1 MNNSNNIKYS
11 LLGYY
16 KQPQGTQRIL
26 AFQRV
31 WLKFITIKRLLQL
44 SFISLML
51 SGCNMNADHCSST
64 EVKNKLYQQ
73 LTEQTIQLTTQK
85 RNDYYDGTLIFGATK
100 VRDSITLIH
109 ITLDN
114 IKTINQDPESHLSNC
129 TGRLN
134 ASVPP
139 PMLAG
144 ADLTLKSQHQIKVAD
159 YARQLHIEHSINVFT
174 QDITFSVKPT
184 GKSKNPQLTV
194 DTTAWEQ
201 LLDKITTAILLK
213 PTLELQKNNPVR
225 PTKPVI
231 QKVEPLKP
239 AVEINTTLQEKEVIP
254 LLTKTIEKAAP
265 TKKAS
270 PPQQNTLPGAT
281 IKATSPG
288 FDCSKATKPTDTTI
302 CGNAK
307 LSALD
312 VDNMSLYKNAKTINP
327 VTARDIWKASIKSKY
342 LCKTDINCIAN
353 VYKKSI
359 QRYQCVAAK
368 NKAC

>member
-1 MNNSNNIKYS
+1 MNNSNNLKYF
-11 LLGYY
+11 LLEYL
-16 KQPQGTQRIL
+16 KQPKCTQRIL
-26 AFQRV
+26 AFQNV
-31 WLKFITIKRLLQL
+31 WLKFITIKKLIQL
-44 SFISLML
+44 SFMSLFL
-51 SGCNMNADHCSST
+51 SGCNMTSDHCSST

-73 LTEQTIQLTTQK
+73 LTEQTLQLTTQK

-100 VRDSITLIH
+100 IRDSLALIH
-109 ITLDN
+109 ITLDD
-114 IKTINQDPESHLSNC
+114 IKTIKQDPESHLSNC

-144 ADLTLKSQHQIKVAD
+144 ADLTLKSQHQSKVAD
-159 YARQLHIEHSINVFT
+159 YARQLHIEHSINVFS

-184 GKSKNPQLTV
+184 VKSKNPELTF
-194 DTTAWEQ
+194 DSHAWEQ

-213 PTLELQKNNPVR
+213 PTLTLQKNNPVR
-225 PTKPVI
+225 PTKPVM

-254 LLTKTIEKAAP
+254 LLTKAKEKAAP
-265 TKKAS
+265 IKKES
-270 PPQQNTLPGAT
+270 VLQQNTLPGAT

-288 FDCSKATKPTDTTI
+288 FDCSKATKPTDITI
-302 CGNAK
+302 CGNPK

-359 QRYQCVAAK
+359 HRYQCVAAK